1 MYYITVMQPP
11 RYKQMT
17 IEEYLFQ
24 TVDESEP
31 VAKNI
36 TNTLTYERERVSQRF
51 RDSVDVGKL
60 IRELHEFNERNA
72 GLFAVEDRHALYRSF
87 SIPKKTGG
95 LRKINA
101 PNETLMTALRDLKAM
116 FETDFHALYHTSAF
130 AYVKGRS
137 TVDAVSRH
145 QRNQSKWF
153 GKFDFHDFFGSTT
166 KQFVMKMFA
175 MIFPFSEVLEDD
187 EGRAELERALDLAF
201 LDGGLPQGTPI
212 SPLITNVMMIPIDF
226 RLSNTLRDFEKQSYV
241 FTRYADDTI
250 VSSQYDFNIG
260 KIEQLIK
267 DTLKEFDAPFSIN
280 EKKTR
285 YGSSA
290 GRNWNL
296 GIMLNKDNEMTVGHK
311 NKKRL
316 QSMLHNYVTDRNAG
330 VRWEKGDIQ
339 EMQGQISYYRMV
351 EQDNIDAIIRHFNEK
366 HGVDVMGLIKA
377 DLKTL

>member
-60 IRELHEFNERNA
+60 IGELHEFNERNA

-87 SIPKKTGG
+87 NIPKKTGG